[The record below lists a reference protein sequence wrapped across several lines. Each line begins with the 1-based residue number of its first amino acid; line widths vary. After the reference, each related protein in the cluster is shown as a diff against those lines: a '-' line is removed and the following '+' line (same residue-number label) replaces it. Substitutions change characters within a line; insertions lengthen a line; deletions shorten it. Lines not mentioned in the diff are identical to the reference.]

1 MGDAQGEP
9 MKLPHF
15 HRPKIDFHSVAVQ
28 TTLELAAGGL
38 AFAALMRWLAE

>member
-1 MGDAQGEP
+1 

-38 AFAALMRWLAE
+38 VFAALMRYLEM